1 MKLELKISQKITKKK
16 IESLKILE
24 LNTFHLKNYLKVN
37 YGVEERELSY
47 LSRKERSLEE
57 FLLEQVGLLKI
68 SRERYEILEEF
79 IWNLD
84 EKGYLKLSLTDLAKK
99 KRRSI
104 LYIRECYETFKELD
118 PKGIGGRDM
127 REVLILQSEKK
138 SILRGILEDM
148 YRELMDINF
157 PKISKRLGISMEEIK
172 NEIEPMRYFISY
184 PRKNF
189 AYYAPVEIREDD
201 IFLGEDL
208 EVTLN
213 SSYGYRVSEEDVQ
226 GGSVRTA
233 EKINTALAMREAT
246 LFKVAKFIVEHQR
259 SFLTGGEMKSLKLE
273 DVAEAL
279 GVSIS
284 TVSRTIRDKRL
295 NHQGTRYNLKDL
307 FTNQVGETTSY
318 TVKRV
323 VQEIVDSEDKSNPLS
338 DEEIRQKM
346 IEKGMEISRRT
357 VGKYRNQMEIP
368 SMKRRRRY

>member
-47 LSRKERSLEE
+47 LSRRERSLEE

-68 SRERYEILEEF
+68 SKERYEILEEF

-84 EKGYLKLSLTDLAKK
+84 EKGYLRLSFTDLAKK

-104 LYIRECYETFKELD
+104 LYIRECYETFKALEPL
-118 PKGIGGRDM
+118 GIGGRDM
-127 REVLILQSEKK
+127 REVLILQSERG

-157 PKISKRLGISMEEIK
+157 PRISKRLEISIEKIK
-172 NEIEPMRYFISY
+172 EEIEPMRYFISY

-189 AYYAPVEIREDD
+189 AYSVPVEIREDD

-246 LFKVAKFIVEHQR
+246 LLKVAKFIVEHQGDF
-259 SFLTGGEMKSLKLE
+259 FLGGEMKPLKLE
-273 DVAEAL
+273 DVAEPL
-279 GVSIS
+279 DISIS

-307 FTNQVGETTSY
+307 FTNRVGETTSY

-346 IEKGMEISRRT
+346 TEKGMEISRRT
-357 VGKYRNQMEIP
+357 VGKYRNQMEVP
-368 SMKRRRRY
+368 PMNRRRRY